1 MIPVCFFLI
10 SAFLPLKST
19 KLQQGSF
26 IISRSLFLPMLKYSA
41 ASSIV
46 NKYFSDIIITSQI
59 KKAPKN
65 QRFRDFWVQLHT
77 LPLFPSIPNQIGIRV
92 YAASAAKYHFY
103 NIIHETM
110 CQFHH
115 SFKYVALKFYYY
127 RLIIIKSYKLNIY
140 ATSSV
145 FIETSYAI
153 RF

>member
-1 MIPVCFFLI
+1 MIPVCFFDKR
-10 SAFLPLKST
+10 FLTIEKH
-19 KLQQGSF
+19 K
-26 IISRSLFLPMLKYSA
+26 IRSKVLLSYRAVWFLPMLKYSA